1 MTHWYRFCRF
11 LYRVYF
17 RVYHRGR
24 VLHADRVPDTG
35 AFILAGNHISFLDPP
50 LFGQAI
56 RRGAHYMARDTL
68 FENPVMGRI
77 LRSWN
82 VEPIARGKGDVGA
95 FKTIMRLL
103 REQKAVMMFPEGTRG
118 REGSLQAARPGL
130 GMIAARTHVPIVP
143 MRITGSGNAMPR
155 GAKLPRPARITIA
168 FGEPFL
174 YPLPADM
181 KSLSTDQQRD
191 LYQAIGDEVMRR
203 IAALPPDD
211 QPLPIPTG
219 QSTSIEP

>member
-1 MTHWYRFCRF
+1 MTLWYRFCRF

-17 RVYHRGR
+17 RIYHRGR
-24 VLHADRVPDTG
+24 VLHADRVPDAG

-68 FENPVMGRI
+68 FHNPVVGRL

-103 REQKAVMMFPEGTRG
+103 REGKAVMMFPEGTRG
-118 REGSLQAARPGL
+118 QEGTLQRARPGV
-130 GMIAARTHVPIVP
+130 GMIVARTNVPIVP
-143 MRITGSGNAMPR
+143 MRITGSGRAMPR
-155 GAKLPRPARITIA
+155 GASLPRPQRITVA

-174 YPLPADM
+174 YPLPPDM
-181 KSLSTDQQRD
+181 KALTTDQQRD
-191 LYQAIGDEVMRR
+191 LYQAIGDEVIRR
-203 IAALPPDD
+203 IAALPPEDE
-211 QPLPIPTG
+211 PLQAPT
-219 QSTSIEP
+219 TPAP